1 MKKITSREHL
11 KEILDT
17 DIYQYIQNLLEYY
30 LKEYSQF
37 CPDSS
42 IEEIGAIFLLEQETD
57 FSMYQEMGLSSPITE
72 SCFEWV
78 ETVEHGY
85 CNGCIVIDNDRAI
98 NIIGKQEYFNKLK
111 ERSI

>member
-1 MKKITSREHL
+1 MIKITAREHL
-11 KEILDT
+11 KKIRDT
-17 DIYQYIQNLLEYY
+17 DIYPYIQNLLEYF
-30 LKEYSQF
+30 LKEYRQF
-37 CPDSS
+37 CPNFS
-42 IEEIGAIFLLEQETD
+42 IEEIGAIYLLEDESD
-57 FSMYQEMGLSSPITE
+57 FELYKDMELLSPITE

-111 ERSI
+111 GRSV

>member
-1 MKKITSREHL
+1 MKKITAREHL
-11 KEILDT
+11 KEILDA
-17 DIYQYIQNLLEYY
+17 DIYPYIQNLLEY
-30 LKEYSQF
+30 LIKEYSDF
-37 CPDSS
+37 CPDFS
-42 IEEIGAIFLLEQETD
+42 IEEIGAIYLLESESD
-57 FSMYQEMGLSSPITE
+57 FDLYKDMELSSPITE

-98 NIIGKQEYFNKLK
+98 NIIRKQEYFNKLK